1 MTKLSQAVG
10 EIVADFSG
18 LPMTVQAALYRGA
31 YLQERAIRV
40 ELQRQLAEAQ
50 FAAEAEKIP
59 FVDPH
64 APQDTLTRAEKIHR
78 LRDVQREL
86 ASLIES
92 LS

>member
-1 MTKLSQAVG
+1 MTKLSREVG
-10 EIVADFSG
+10 DIVADFAG
-18 LPMTVQAALYRGA
+18 LPMTVQAALYRGS

-40 ELQRQLAEAQ
+40 ELQKQLADAQ
-50 FAAEAEKIP
+50 FAAQAETIP

-64 APQDTLTRAEKIHR
+64 APQDTLPRAEKIHR